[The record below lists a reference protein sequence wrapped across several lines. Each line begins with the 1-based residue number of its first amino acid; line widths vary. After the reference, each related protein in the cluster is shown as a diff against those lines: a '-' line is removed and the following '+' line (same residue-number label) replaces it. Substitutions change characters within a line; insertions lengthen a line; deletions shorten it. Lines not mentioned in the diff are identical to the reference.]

1 MRVVAIA
8 VILLVLA
15 AVVFWLGDNFLTS
28 GTGGLLGYQAALLML
43 LLCIPLSLSLFF
55 LLSLHEQQKDSQH
68 RQEDD
73 TSQV

>member
-15 AVVFWLGDNFLTS
+15 AVVLWLGDNFLTS
-28 GTGGLLGYQAALLML
+28 GTGGLFGYQAALLML
-43 LLCIPLSLSLFF
+43 LLCIPLSLSPFF
-55 LLSLHEQQKDSQH
+55 LLSIREQQKDSQH

-73 TSQV
+73 TSRV